1 MIDVQDIMPLADLG
15 TMSQDQLDDYYANI
29 GECLENGTLSE
40 EDAANLIF
48 GPDDF

>member
-1 MIDVQDIMPLADLG
+1 MIDVQDIKPLADMEP
-15 TMSQDQLDDYYANI
+15 MSQEELDDYYANI
-29 GECLENGTLSE
+29 GECLENGTLTE